1 MKKRITEG
9 TWSKWLFWFSIVAAS
24 IVLYKSFDR
33 LSDIFGL
40 VGSLVGLLG
49 PIVAAFVIAFFL
61 NRPMGYIERRLKNI
75 RKIPFISNHA
85 RGFSVILVYIIF
97 LVVVALIVYAI
108 VPSLISGITSLIAN
122 SDQYIESAS
131 AWFASISEQYPFIAA
146 FDIGDTLIG
155 WAKAFIAGIN
165 IDTLIKYIESIGSVG
180 STVADI
186 AVSLFV
192 SVYMLLDKESI
203 CAALKRIGSLVL
215 KEKTIRA
222 ISSYLL
228 RANAVVYRYFATQFA
243 DCVIVSVLATI
254 ALSILDTPSPMLL
267 GFIFGMFNIIP
278 YFGPI
283 IGGVGVVIVILFS
296 RGFGLALT
304 ATIILLVLQQLDANV
319 INPRILGESLE
330 IGPFW
335 VIVAITL
342 GGGLFGFAG
351 MLLGVPTMVVARMIY
366 RDALRFKRHWRHQHE
381 AARKS
386 NVSDEGEGAPQDE
399 SEMVISAMEEVIAEG
414 IQEETAQGKDAPESP
429 AAPKNAGQNRRKK
442 KK

>member
-9 TWSKWLFWFSIVAAS
+9 TWSKWLFWFSLVAVS

-33 LSDIFGL
+33 ISDVFRWI
-40 VGSLVGLLG
+40 GSFVSLLG

-61 NRPMGYIERRLKNI
+61 NRPMIFIERQLKKVKRL
-75 RKIPFISNHA
+75 PFVQKHA
-85 RGFSVILVYIIF
+85 RGLSVVMVYIIF
-97 LVVVALIVYAI
+97 LVIVALIVYAI
-108 VPSLISGITSLIAN
+108 VPSLINGITSLIGN
-122 SDQYIESAS
+122 SDQYIESATK
-131 AWFASISEQYPFIAA
+131 WFASISEQFPIIAT

-155 WAKAFIAGIN
+155 WVKDFVASIN
-165 IDTLIKYIESIGSVG
+165 VDTLIKYIESIGSVG
-180 STVADI
+180 STVANI

-192 SVYMLLDKESI
+192 SVYMLLDKEAI
-203 CAALKRIGSLVL
+203 CAAIKRIGSLFL
-215 KEKTIRA
+215 KDRTIRA
-222 ISSYLL
+222 ISNYLL

-254 ALSILDTPSPMLL
+254 ALSIMDTPSPMLL
-267 GFIFGMFNIIP
+267 GFVFGMFNIIP

-319 INPRILGESLE
+319 INPRILGASLD

-351 MLLGVPTMVVARMIY
+351 MLLGVPMLVVFRMLY
-366 RDALRFKRHWRHQHE
+366 RDALRFKRHWKKQHE
-381 AARKS
+381 T
-386 NVSDEGEGAPQDE
+386 VSGKIGEPAVSEDPLEWLNDE
-399 SEMVISAMEEVIAEG
+399 
-414 IQEETAQGKDAPESP
+414 PESSEDQEKKSP
-429 AAPKNAGQNRRKK
+429 APSTTEGKKNKRK
-442 KK
+442 